1 MVLCICKPSHSFL
14 STISGSAY
22 SCRKPTVRLLLCHPI
37 LHGVYLDRFLL
48 IEINPHRC
56 VHINSTFHSSENI
69 MASGKIFQNRLIFG
83 IFGEGNHMLSP
94 SILILH
100 RDK

>member
-56 VHINSTFHSSENI
+56 VHINSTFLFGKNI
-69 MASGKIFQNRLIFG
+69 IAIGKIFQNHLMFG
-83 IFGEGNHMLSP
+83 IFGGGNHMLSRA
-94 SILILH
+94 ILILH